1 MHYGVLDFV
10 SNVEINATKEL
21 LKEDYDSWR
30 KYLEEK
36 KVVFPEANGRV
47 GGNNEVYS
55 YAKEVLRIDESALQ
69 KKLRNAKNSLSKA
82 DSGYKWKK
90 RQLKIMDVFKNKAAM
105 GSTNWKST
113 ITNTTV

>member
-1 MHYGVLDFV
+1 MHFGVSDFV
-10 SNVEINATKEL
+10 SNVDINATKEL
-21 LKEDYDSWR
+21 LKEDYDAWK
-30 KYLEEK
+30 KYLKEK
-36 KVVFPEANGRV
+36 KVIFPKGDGRV
-47 GGNNEVYS
+47 GGNNEVYAF
-55 YAKEVLRIDESALQ
+55 AKEVLRTDESALQ